1 MPLPFKVVWLFE
13 ANLGAS
19 NASDD
24 ITIDF
29 CVTVGSGDG
38 GDSNVVLGAGVGGIL
53 VGGVCVGLVLV
64 VEVTV
69 VMVSLVVIVV
79 VLMVLVVMVMVI
91 LLLVAMVVVWL

>member
-1 MPLPFKVVWLFE
+1 MWLFE

-24 ITIDF
+24 ITIDV

-38 GDSNVVLGAGVGGIL
+38 GESSIIFGAGVGGIH

-69 VMVSLVVIVV
+69 VMVLLVAIVV
-79 VLMVLVVMVMVI
+79 VLMVSVVMAVT
-91 LLLVAMVVVWL
+91 LLSGDGLF

>member
-1 MPLPFKVVWLFE
+1 MWLFE

-69 VMVSLVVIVV
+69 VMVSLVVTVV
-79 VLMVLVVMVMVI
+79 VLVVMTTMTVMI
-91 LLLVAMVVVWL
+91 RLLVLKCLKGGH